1 MILKVALLLSMLI
14 QLGAAITA
22 VSLIRRTR
30 FNISW
35 MLISA
40 GFVLMAL
47 RRLFEFSTLF
57 WQTQLISKD
66 EINNWI
72 GILISILML
81 TSVIFIRRIFNLQ
94 DQLEEI
100 RKGSEVSLLSA
111 IIRTEEKTRQVVAQD
126 LHDGLGPILSSI
138 KMTIS
143 ALDFDKID
151 SSNKNIVTRAGSATD
166 EAITALKE
174 ISNHLS
180 PHLLKNYG
188 LMNALDAKSRQLLNN
203 TNIQLDINGNIHTNR
218 YSYEVEI
225 NLFRI
230 VSELMNNSIKHGYP
244 TKIEIT
250 IDESDNVLHLKYS
263 DDGKGF
269 NTQES
274 LQFTPKRGMGLDNIR
289 SRVKSLKG
297 YCLIQSEAGHG
308 TKVNIQIPLNEKD

>member
-1 MILKVALLLSMLI
+1 MLLKVALLLSMLI

-57 WQTQLISKD
+57 WETQLISKD
-66 EINNWI
+66 EVNNWI

-100 RKGSEVSLLSA
+100 REGNEVSLLRA
-111 IIRTEEKTRQVVAQD
+111 IISTEEKTRQAVARD
-126 LHDGLGPILSSI
+126 LHDGLGPVLSSI

-143 ALDFDKID
+143 ALDMDKID
-151 SSNKNIVTRAGSATD
+151 TNNKEIATRAASATD
-166 EAITALKE
+166 EAITSLKE

-188 LMNALDAKSRQLLNN
+188 LMNALEEKSRQLLNN
-203 TNIQLDINGNIHTNR
+203 TSIQLDLNGNIGTKR
-218 YSYEVEI
+218 YNYDVEI

-230 VSELMNNSIKHGYP
+230 ATELINNSIKHGHP
-244 TKIEIT
+244 AKIEIT
-250 IDESDNVLHLKYS
+250 IDELENTLHLKYS

-269 NTQES
+269 KPHES
-274 LQFTPKRGMGLDNIR
+274 QQITSQSGMGLENIR
-289 SRVKSLKG
+289 SRAKSLKG
-297 YCLIQSEAGHG
+297 HCFIQSRSGHG
-308 TKVNIQIPLNEKD
+308 TKVNIQIPLQ

>member
-1 MILKVALLLSMLI
+1 MLLKVALLLSMLI

-57 WQTQLISKD
+57 WKTQLISKD
-66 EINNWI
+66 EVNNWI

-100 RKGSEVSLLSA
+100 REGNEVSLLSA
-111 IIRTEEKTRQVVAQD
+111 IISTEEKTRQAVARD
-126 LHDGLGPILSSI
+126 LHDGLGPVLSSI

-143 ALDFDKID
+143 ALDMDKID
-151 SSNKNIVTRAGSATD
+151 TNNKEIATRAASATD
-166 EAITALKE
+166 EAITSLKE

-188 LMNALDAKSRQLLNN
+188 LMNALEEKSRQLLNN
-203 TNIQLDINGNIHTNR
+203 TSIQLDLNGNIGTKR
-218 YSYEVEI
+218 YNYDVEI

-230 VSELMNNSIKHGYP
+230 ATELINNSIKHGHP
-244 TKIEIT
+244 AKIEIT
-250 IDESDNVLHLKYS
+250 IDELENTLHLKYS

-269 NTQES
+269 KPHES
-274 LQFTPKRGMGLDNIR
+274 QQITSQSGMGLENIR
-289 SRVKSLKG
+289 SRAKSLKG
-297 YCLIQSEAGHG
+297 HCFIQSRSGHG
-308 TKVNIQIPLNEKD
+308 TKVNIQIPLQ

>member
-1 MILKVALLLSMLI
+1 MLLKVALLLSMLI

-57 WQTQLISKD
+57 WETQLISKD
-66 EINNWI
+66 EVNNWI

-100 RKGSEVSLLSA
+100 REGNEVSLLSA
-111 IIRTEEKTRQVVAQD
+111 IISTEEKTRQAIARD
-126 LHDGLGPILSSI
+126 LHDGLGPVLSSI

-143 ALDFDKID
+143 ALDMDKID
-151 SSNKNIVTRAGSATD
+151 TNNKEIATRAASATD
-166 EAITALKE
+166 EAITSLKE

-188 LMNALDAKSRQLLNN
+188 LMNALEEKSRQLLNN
-203 TNIQLDINGNIHTNR
+203 TSIQLDLNGNISTKR
-218 YSYEVEI
+218 YNYDVEI

-230 VSELMNNSIKHGYP
+230 ATELINNSIKHGHP
-244 TKIEIT
+244 AKIEIT
-250 IDESDNVLHLKYS
+250 IDELENTLHLKYS

-269 NTQES
+269 KPYES
-274 LQFTPKRGMGLDNIR
+274 QQITSKRGMGLENIR
-289 SRVKSLKG
+289 SRARSLKG
-297 YCLIQSEAGHG
+297 HCFIQSRSGHG
-308 TKVNIQIPLNEKD
+308 TKVNIQIPLQ